1 MSQLLTATEKTAAR
15 GMKVFTFL
23 WLGSTIS
30 SIGDCLAGFALNI
43 WLLQTTESLSVYT
56 LGLLCMALPGFFLAP
71 LSGVVVDRWPRRWI
85 IVIAE
90 IGSALCFLTIAL
102 LFIADSLKIWHIY
115 ALTTLSVSFSE
126 FESLAFRSAVSLIV
140 EPEDLARASGMTRVG
155 DAIAQLGTPVIAGL
169 LLIIIQ
175 IQGILLLN
183 CASFLIGIIP
193 ILLIQIPELQPV
205 SSESETANED
215 ISFLQQLNQGWTYLG
230 NQTGLF
236 SLIAVRAVYSFIA
249 TAGSILFVPMVLNL
263 TDSSTLGI
271 VLSIAEV
278 GTVIGGILMGTW
290 VSRQKRLVP
299 VICGC
304 MFFGGLEAI
313 ASGSKPSLIL
323 IAVAAFLFL
332 LTLPLVDGSI
342 QVIFQKYVAPELQG
356 RVFALNNAIT
366 SVATI
371 TAISSGSVVDLILE
385 PAMAF
390 EGPWSEGVGQIIGT
404 GPGRG
409 IGLMFIIMGGL
420 SIMTASIAYRH
431 APLLQVEQDTA
442 TGENS

>member
-1 MSQLLTATEKTAAR
+1 MGQSSIITEKPAAR
-15 GMKVFTFL
+15 GMNTFVFL
-23 WLGSTIS
+23 WLGSMVST
-30 SIGDCLAGFALNI
+30 IGDCLARFALDI
-43 WLLQTTESLSVYT
+43 WILQTTESVNFYT
-56 LGLLCMALPGFFLAP
+56 LGILFITLPTFFLAP
-71 LSGVVVDRWPRRWI
+71 LSGVVVDRWSRRWI
-85 IVIAE
+85 IVISE
-90 IGSALCFLTIAL
+90 IGSASCFLAMAV
-102 LFIADSLKIWHIY
+102 LFITGSLKIWHIY
-115 ALTTLSVSFSE
+115 LFTCLSAIFTE
-126 FESLAFRSAVSLIV
+126 FESLSFKSAVSLLV
-140 EPEDLARASGMTRVG
+140 EPKDLARASGLTRVG
-155 DAIAQLGTPVIAGL
+155 DAIAQLGAPVAAGL
-169 LLIIIQ
+169 LLTIIQ
-175 IQGILLLN
+175 IQGILLVN
-183 CASFLIGIIP
+183 CVSFLIGIIP
-193 ILLIQIPELQPV
+193 ILLIQIPELQV
-205 SSESETANED
+205 SLPEVDSENN
-215 ISFLQQLNQGWTYLG
+215 SFIQPIKQGWTYLV

-236 SLIAVRAVYSFIA
+236 SLITVRAVYAFIS
-249 TAGSILFVPMVLNL
+249 TVGTILFVPLILNL
-263 TDSSTLGI
+263 TTTETLGFVI
-271 VLSIAEV
+271 STAEL
-278 GTVIGGILMGTW
+278 GTVVGGILMGTW
-290 VSRQKRLVP
+290 VSRQERLVP

-304 MFFGGLEAI
+304 MFLGGLEAI
-313 ASGSKPSLIL
+313 ASGVRPSLIL

-332 LTLPLVDGSI
+332 ATLPLVDGSI

-385 PAMAF
+385 PAMEF